1 MKLLLLGSLFLLLPI
16 TAFAVPSKPEQ
27 FEKLENELSLECQKY
42 GAESCAARFISMAA
56 CTYVFSINQ
65 GKHPEEAMDISDK
78 LFVGIM
84 RGNKIKPE
92 IMFTKEK
99 KIKPVIV
106 NEVAQRTAFCKEA
119 IEKAVPKLFKA
130 RGMEEPTAEIQKRLT
145 NSFGYWWISTI
156 ETIYKK
162 VKDEKLK

>member
-1 MKLLLLGSLFLLLPI
+1 MKLLLLGSLFFLLPI

-56 CTYVFSINQ
+56 CTYVFAVNQ
-65 GKHPEEAMDISDK
+65 GKHPDEAKDIADE
-78 LFVGIM
+78 LFVRIM
-84 RGNKIKPE
+84 RGNKIKPA

-99 KIKPVIV
+99 NIKPIIT
-106 NEVAQRTAFCKEA
+106 NEVSQRTALCKEA
-119 IEKAVPKLFKA
+119 TEKAVPKLFKA
-130 RGMEEPTAEIQKRLT
+130 RGMDEPSPEIQKRLT
-145 NSFGYWWISTI
+145 DSFGYWWISTI

-162 VKDEKLK
+162 GKR

>member
-1 MKLLLLGSLFLLLPI
+1 MSASK
-16 TAFAVPSKPEQ
+16 AVPTKPEQ
-27 FEKLENELSLECQKY
+27 FKKLENEFSLECQKY

-56 CTYVFSINQ
+56 CTYVFAVNQ
-65 GKHPEEAMDISDK
+65 GKHPDEAMDIADK

-99 KIKPVIV
+99 NIKPSIT
-106 NEVAQRTAFCKEA
+106 NEVSQRTAFCKEA
-119 IEKAVPKLFKA
+119 TEKAVPKLFKA
-130 RGMEEPTAEIQKRLT
+130 RGMDEPSPEIQKRLID
-145 NSFGYWWISTI
+145 SFGYWWISTI

-162 VKDEKLK
+162 GKE

>member
-1 MKLLLLGSLFLLLPI
+1 MKRLLLASLFFFLPA
-16 TAFAVPSKPEQ
+16 TAFAVPTKQEQ
-27 FEKLENELSLECQKY
+27 FKKLENEFSLECQKY

-56 CTYVFSINQ
+56 CTYVFAVNQ
-65 GKHPEEAMDISDK
+65 GKHPDEAMDIADK

-99 KIKPVIV
+99 NIKPIIA
-106 NEVAQRTAFCKEA
+106 NEVSQRTAFCKEA
-119 IEKAVPKLFKA
+119 TEKAVPKLFKA
-130 RGMEEPTAEIQKRLT
+130 RGMEDPSPEIQKRLT
-145 NSFGYWWISTI
+145 DSFVYWWISTI

-162 VKDEKLK
+162 GKR

>member
-1 MKLLLLGSLFLLLPI
+1 MKSFLITSLFFLFPV
-16 TAFAVPSKPEQ
+16 TALAVPTKPEQ
-27 FEKLENELSLECQKY
+27 FKKLENEFSLECQKY

-56 CTYVFSINQ
+56 CTYVFAVNQ
-65 GKHPEEAMDISDK
+65 GKHPDEAMDIADK

-99 KIKPVIV
+99 DIKPIIA
-106 NEVAQRTAFCKEA
+106 NEVSQRTAFCKEA
-119 IEKAVPKLFKA
+119 TEKAVPKLFKA
-130 RGMEEPTAEIQKRLT
+130 RGMDEPSPEIQKRLID
-145 NSFGYWWISTI
+145 SFGYWWISTI

-162 VKDEKLK
+162 GKK

>member
-1 MKLLLLGSLFLLLPI
+1 MKKILLASLFLLFPLS
-16 TAFAVPSKPEQ
+16 AFAVPTKPEQ
-27 FEKLENELSLECQKY
+27 FEKLENEFSLECQKY

-56 CTYVFSINQ
+56 CTYVFAINQ
-65 GKHPEEAMDISDK
+65 GKLPDEAIEISDK

-99 KIKPVIV
+99 NIKPIIA
-106 NEVAQRTAFCKEA
+106 NEVAERTALCKEA
-119 IEKAVPKLFKA
+119 TEKALPKLFAA
-130 RGMEEPTAEIQKRLT
+130 RGLEEPSQEIQERLT

-156 ETIYKK
+156 ETIYKQAK
-162 VKDEKLK
+162 K

>member
-1 MKLLLLGSLFLLLPI
+1 MKSFLITSLFFLFPV
-16 TAFAVPSKPEQ
+16 TALAVPTKPEQ
-27 FEKLENELSLECQKY
+27 FKKLENEFSLECQKY

-56 CTYVFSINQ
+56 CTYVFAVNQ
-65 GKHPEEAMDISDK
+65 GKHPDEAMNISDE
-78 LFVGIM
+78 LFVSIM

-130 RGMEEPTAEIQKRLT
+130 RGMDKPSPEIQKRLT
-145 NSFGYWWISTI
+145 DSFGYWWISTI

-162 VKDEKLK
+162 GKR